1 MLSGGGGQVL
11 HYMDYYVRL
20 QRPWSFSHFGHKW
33 DREKIIDF
41 GPEQRINRVGII
53 VSSVANTKTNRHPGQ
68 NSCRFIRPRPRS
80 SIFWKLLDITN
91 TSSNNGLLLELGKT
105 DIAGNM
111 TEVRNSSQHQYNLRA
126 VTQKIYTNDE
136 VILIGGF
143 FDKVVA

>member
-1 MLSGGGGQVL
+1 M
-11 HYMDYYVRL
+11 
-20 QRPWSFSHFGHKW
+20 
-33 DREKIIDF
+33 
-41 GPEQRINRVGII
+41 
-53 VSSVANTKTNRHPGQ
+53 
-68 NSCRFIRPRPRS
+68 
-80 SIFWKLLDITN
+80 TN

-143 FDKVVA
+143 FDEVVA